1 MVFIDNFSRF
11 SWLYPLKLKSDVLSK
26 FKIFQQQSENWF
38 NQRISIF
45 QSDGGREFV
54 NQEFSSHLMKC
65 GIKHYLSCPHTPEQ
79 NGLAERK
86 HRHITEL
93 KMSMMFQGH
102 LPPTLW
108 VGAFLTAN
116 FIINLLPSS
125 VHNKAM
131 SPYEQIRGRASD
143 YSSLRVLGCVCYP
156 YLKPYSHH
164 KFDPKSLM
172 CVFLGYS
179 EQYKGYRYLYPP
191 TGRVY
196 LSRHVVFHEENFPFV
211 DVYKH
216 YIPQAETPL
225 LQAWC
230 KRSGEQE
237 DLRISSEKKAKEE
250 EEIPTK
256 HIGKSDVSTIPMPAS
271 PTQQV
276 SGDTNMQHEEDHSDS
291 TSEEDMTVMPTSSQ
305 LEQITETTHLMIWR
319 RKACI
324 SKPNPR

>member
-1 MVFIDNFSRF
+1 MCCLSSKSFNNSLKTGLIKELVF
-11 SWLYPLKLKSDVLSK
+11 
-26 FKIFQQQSENWF
+26 FK
-38 NQRISIF
+38 
-45 QSDGGREFV
+45 SDGGREFV

-131 SPYEQIRGRASD
+131 IPYEQIRGRAPD
-143 YSSLRVLGCVCYP
+143 YSTIRVLGCVCYP

-172 CVFLGYS
+172 CVFL
-179 EQYKGYRYLYPP
+179 
-191 TGRVY
+191 
-196 LSRHVVFHEENFPFV
+196 
-211 DVYKH
+211 
-216 YIPQAETPL
+216 
-225 LQAWC
+225 
-230 KRSGEQE
+230 
-237 DLRISSEKKAKEE
+237 
-250 EEIPTK
+250 
-256 HIGKSDVSTIPMPAS
+256 
-271 PTQQV
+271 
-276 SGDTNMQHEEDHSDS
+276 
-291 TSEEDMTVMPTSSQ
+291 
-305 LEQITETTHLMIWR
+305 
-319 RKACI
+319 
-324 SKPNPR
+324 